1 MIFKLKNL
9 LGICLLA
16 TVLCFFTFCSTL
28 NSKVSSQNI
37 KQPTEDVTIKKP
49 NILFIAVDDLKP
61 LINAYGDKNAITPA
75 LDRLAKEGI
84 VFENTYC
91 QQAICAA
98 SRASILTGL
107 RPDRTKVWDL
117 VTNYR
122 QVNPNVTSLPQY
134 FKSMGYNTAAMG
146 KIFHVESAGPGH
158 DGPSWNIPYRDA
170 KAPVYALPF
179 APNEKGRGKS
189 FESADVADDFY
200 VDGKITGMAVS
211 LLDSLSNNAKPFFL
225 AVGFRKPH
233 LPFVAPKKYWDLFKR
248 EQFKIAP
255 FQEKAKNSPDI
266 AYHSSGELKNYSD
279 IPAFDSY
286 SDEETNHLSADK
298 QKELIHGYYASV
310 AYLDAQ
316 IGKVL
321 NEIDRLGI
329 RENTIIVLWGDHGYH
344 LGDHGL
350 WNKHSNLEQ
359 ATHTL
364 MMMRIPGKKAGIKPI
379 GISEFTD
386 VFPTLCELSGLPIP
400 KYLDGIS
407 LVPAI
412 DRPASPLREYAFS
425 QYPRQGATIMGY
437 SIRTSNYRYTEWMKD
452 SYRTNIPYDQKYSIA
467 SEMFDYSKDP
477 METKSLIGD
486 PQYAKQQQEMKKL
499 FLTAMKR
506 EYQQSISYFKVANYQ
521 TPIPTNLN
529 KVKSKANV
537 ID

>member
-1 MIFKLKNL
+1 MNFKPLNL
-9 LGICLLA
+9 HGFCLLKS
-16 TVLCFFTFCSTL
+16 VLCLFIFCSTQSITL
-28 NSKVSSQNI
+28 KAQNI
-37 KQPTEDVTIKKP
+37 KKPLQVSAAKQP

-61 LINAYGDKNAITPA
+61 IINAYGNDIAITPA
-75 LDRLAKEGI
+75 LDKMAKEGI
-84 VFENTYC
+84 VFQNTYC

-98 SRASILTGL
+98 TRASILTGL

-117 VTNYR
+117 ITDFR

-134 FKSMGYNTAAMG
+134 FKNMGYSTAAMG
-146 KIFHVESAGPGH
+146 KVFHVESAGPGH
-158 DGPSWNIPYRDA
+158 DGPSWSIPYRDA

-179 APNEKGRGKS
+179 VPNEKGRGS
-189 FESADVADDFY
+189 SVESADVSDDFY
-200 VDGKITGMAVS
+200 VDGKISNMAVS
-211 LLDSLSNNAKPFFL
+211 LMDSMNKNAKPFFL

-233 LPFVAPKKYWDLFKR
+233 LPFVAPKKYWDLFNR
-248 EQFKIAP
+248 EQFKINP
-255 FQEKAKNSPDI
+255 FQIKATNCPDI

-286 SDEETNHLSADK
+286 SNNGADYLPDDK

-310 AYLDAQ
+310 AYIDAQ

-321 NEIDRLGI
+321 NELDHLGI
-329 RENTIIVLWGDHGYH
+329 KENTIVIIWGDHGYH

-359 ATHTL
+359 ATHTF
-364 MMMRIPGKKAGIKPI
+364 MMMRVPGKNGGIKPI

-400 KYLDGIS
+400 KYLDGTS

-412 DRPASPLREYAFS
+412 DHPKAPLREYAFS
-425 QYPRQGATIMGY
+425 QYPRQNATIMGY
-437 SIRTSNYRYTEWMKD
+437 TIRTSRYRYTEWMKD
-452 SYRTNIPYDQKYSIA
+452 NYRTNTPYDKKYSIA
-467 SEMFDYSKDP
+467 SELYDYSKDP
-477 METKSLIGD
+477 KETKSLIGD

-499 FLTAMKR
+499 FLSAMNR
-506 EYQQSISYFKVANYQ
+506 EYQKNLSYSKIANYQ
-521 TPIPTNLN
+521 KPIPTDLN
-529 KVKSKANV
+529 KAKSKGNA